1 MRNRQQMKLLLISGS
16 LFSLFFISFLA
27 LPPTSDRDAIENA
40 LDELESYIPLRD
52 SIHPEVSK
60 VAVAWHLDH
69 SLRTINEIYKAL
81 HASDP
86 EQYKG
91 DLNLGRSFLLLINKI
106 PRGRAEAPEIVIPPD
121 TIYSDSLYLQL
132 ATARDHIQA
141 YESLPKNAFFTHP
154 YLGRLKKK
162 KALRFIAIHTEH
174 HLKIIRDILKK

>member
-1 MRNRQQMKLLLISGS
+1 MKLLLISCS
-16 LFSLFFISFLA
+16 FFALFFILFLV
-27 LPPTSDRDAIENA
+27 PPSTSDREAIENA

-60 VAVAWHLDH
+60 VAVGWHLDH

-81 HASDP
+81 NASDP
-86 EQYKG
+86 ELYKG
-91 DLNLGRSFLLLINKI
+91 DLNIGRSFLLLINKI
-106 PRGRAEAPEIVIPPD
+106 PRGRAEAPKIVIPPD
-121 TIYSDSLYLQL
+121 TIYSDSLYGQL

-141 YESLPKNAFFTHP
+141 YEALPKKAFFTHP